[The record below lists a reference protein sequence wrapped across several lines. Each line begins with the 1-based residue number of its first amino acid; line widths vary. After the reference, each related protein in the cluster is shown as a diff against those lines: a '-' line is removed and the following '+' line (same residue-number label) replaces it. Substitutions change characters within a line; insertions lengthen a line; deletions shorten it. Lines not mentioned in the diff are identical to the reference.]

1 MNAVSGR
8 AEPDQKELEDIVAMV
23 LDYARQNDVD
33 QAEVAATHDIGL
45 TATVRLGEVES
56 LEYTCLLYTSDA
68 ADE

>member
-33 QAEVAATHDIGL
+33 QADHRVVVPVSLAREPA
-45 TATVRLGEVES
+45 VELS
-56 LEYTCLLYTSDA
+56 LIQISEPKRRNA
-68 ADE
+68 I